1 MKIKLPGQYTNAAYW
16 TGTYDMALLP
26 ASKQYGRQ
34 HLRLH
39 WWLECCVVQGGNKEG
54 QMVWVEVTQGQVK
67 RGEVRMNIRNKF
79 PLGVA
84 KSNLDAFCYTAL
96 TLERCWADRKFII
109 HYYSLIP
116 WTIWLPWAACSS
128 LRHSGRSEGHPG
140 SLPWSCCDDWQ
151 GWEYKAWN
159 ATQSSGGEDCS
170 CPGVLSGIPIG
181 VHW

>member
-1 MKIKLPGQYTNAAYW
+1 MQHTEL
-16 TGTYDMALLP
+16 ALMTWHCYQP
-26 ASKQYGRQ
+26 ASSMVGSISGYTGGWSVVWYREAIRKGRWCGWKS
-34 HLRLH
+34 LRAG
-39 WWLECCVVQGGNKEG
+39 WREEKLE
-54 QMVWVEVTQGQVK
+54 WT
-67 RGEVRMNIRNKF
+67 
-79 PLGVA
+79 LGVA